1 MNFPKFNYLQQMD
14 ILLRM
19 ESALA
24 GEGNMVVFALKKAI
38 TDKQP
43 SSLIIK
49 TTKEMIND
57 NYNAIADILG
67 IKLTDYI
74 KTFDL

>member
-1 MNFPKFNYLQQMD
+1 MTIPKFNYLQQMD

-38 TDKQP
+38 TDKKP
-43 SSLIIK
+43 ATLIIK
-49 TTKEMIND
+49 ETKEMIAD

-67 IKLTDYI
+67 VTLTEKIK
-74 KTFDL
+74 KFDL